1 MEKKLSS
8 EGVSREN
15 RRRAGEKMKKEK
27 ETEAS
32 IKIPILQE

>member
-1 MEKKLSS
+1 MEKKKSG
-8 EGVSREN
+8 EGVRRKN

-27 ETEAS
+27 ETAAS